1 MFVPVKVNPEIT
13 ERPIN
18 EETRSRYGVTAF
30 PAVLFLSPD
39 GGLIQKASGFL
50 TPEQFSPI
58 MESALEKEKVFMK
71 QLAELEKMPEDA
83 KLNAQVAITY
93 LDRDQFEKALPISE
107 KTFELDPK
115 NGTGLI
121 PNLHNQLGY
130 AYATKA
136 ETVGDT
142 TEMAMYF
149 EKAINHFKTVVD
161 KYPKSDVNEPAQYYL
176 GVTYALKQDY
186 DSAISVLEKLVNHTR
201 DDVIKRNTDAM
212 LTRIKQLAG
221 DN

>member
-1 MFVPVKVNPEIT
+1 MNPEIT

-50 TPEQFSPI
+50 LPEQFSPI
-58 MESALEKEKVFMK
+58 MESALEKEKIFMK
-71 QLAELEKMPEDA
+71 QIAELDKMPEDA

-93 LDRDQFEKALPISE
+93 LDRMQFEKALPISE

-121 PNLHNQLGY
+121 PNLHNQLGL
-130 AYATKA
+130 AYAAKG
-136 ETVGDT
+136 ETAGDAK
-142 TEMAMYF
+142 EMATYY
-149 EKAINHFKTVVD
+149 EKAILHFKTVVD
-161 KYPKSDVNEPAQYYL
+161 EYPKSDLNQPAQYYL
-176 GVTYALKQDY
+176 GVTYALGEDY
-186 DSAISVLEKLVNHTR
+186 DSAISVLDKLVNHTS
-201 DDVIKRNTDAM
+201 DDMIKRNAEAM
-212 LTRIKQLAG
+212 LTRIKQLAEAK
-221 DN
+221 